1 MALTARI
8 AGRPAARPHKSLA
21 RRAWES
27 RYMYLIILPGL
38 LFFAVFRYVPLYGI
52 QLAFKDFRASL
63 GVTRSPFC
71 GLGNF
76 QYLFLNADFWNAV
89 RNTLLISLYQVA
101 FCFPFP
107 AALALLLNELYAGR
121 YKKFVQTVYTFP
133 HFLSWVLISGI
144 VMNILSST
152 GVVNNILVAL
162 GGEKYQFL
170 TDKRLFRSILVFF
183 LLWKE
188 SGWNC
193 ILYLASIT
201 AIDPSLYKAATIDG
215 ANRWH
220 RMRYITWPGISMIVV
235 VTLILRIGSMMDVGF
250 DQVINLYNPSVYD
263 VGDILDTYIYR
274 ITFQRAGNFGV
285 STAVGLFKGVVNCVL
300 LLSAN
305 GVCHLLGEEGIV

>member
-1 MALTARI
+1 
-8 AGRPAARPHKSLA
+8 
-21 RRAWES
+21 
-27 RYMYLIILPGL
+27 MYLIILPGI
-38 LFFAVFRYVPLYGI
+38 LFFVVFRYVPMYGI
-52 QLAFKDFRASL
+52 QLAFKTFRASL
-63 GVTRSPFC
+63 GIAGSPWC
-71 GLGNF
+71 GWENF
-76 QYLFLNADFWNAV
+76 EYLFLNKDFWYSV
-89 RNTLLISLYQVA
+89 RNTLLISAYQVA

-107 AALALLLNELYAGR
+107 VLLALLLNEIRAER

-133 HFLSWVLISGI
+133 HYLSWVLISGI

-152 GVVNNILVAL
+152 GVVNNIIVAC

-170 TDKRLFRSILVFF
+170 TDKSLFRSILVFF
-183 LLWKE
+183 LAWKE

-201 AIDPSLYKAATIDG
+201 AIDPSLYEAATIDG

-220 RMRYITWPGISMIVV
+220 RMVYITWPGISMIVV

-250 DQVINLYNPSVYD
+250 DQVINMYNASVYD
-263 VGDILDTYIYR
+263 VGDIIDTYIYR

-285 STAVGLFKGVVNCVL
+285 STAVGLFKGVTNCIL

-305 GVCHLLGEEGIV
+305 GICKLLGEEGIV

>member
-1 MALTARI
+1 
-8 AGRPAARPHKSLA
+8 
-21 RRAWES
+21 
-27 RYMYLIILPGL
+27 MYLIILPGI
-38 LFFAVFRYVPLYGI
+38 LFFVVFRYVPMFGI
-52 QLAFKDFRASL
+52 QLAFKPFRASL
-63 GVTRSPFC
+63 GIAGSPWC
-71 GLGNF
+71 GWENF
-76 QYLFLNADFWNAV
+76 EYLFLNKDFWYSV
-89 RNTLLISLYQVA
+89 RNTLLISAYQVA

-107 AALALLLNELYAGR
+107 VLLALLLNEIRAER

-152 GVVNNILVAL
+152 GVVNNIIVAC

-170 TDKRLFRSILVFF
+170 TDKSLFRSILVFF
-183 LLWKE
+183 LAWKE

-201 AIDPSLYKAATIDG
+201 AIDPSLYEAATIDG

-220 RMRYITWPGISMIVV
+220 RMVYITWPGISMIVV

-250 DQVINLYNPSVYD
+250 DQVINMYNASVYD
-263 VGDILDTYIYR
+263 VGDIIDTYIYR

-285 STAVGLFKGVVNCVL
+285 STAVGLFKGVTNCIL

-305 GVCHLLGEEGIV
+305 GICKLLGEEGIV